1 MTSEKVKEKETEKE
15 TKKETKKENKQ
26 EKGNEKQVTYTG
38 YEDLINQAAPPQY
51 VRPRMQR
58 QQRAAQFMPFA
69 ALVGHEEALALER
82 EVTEEWQEQSEDIL
96 HDLDAVARD
105 IEAALS
111 RGDTPVVQITYFAPH
126 PQKAGGHYV
135 TQCLIVSKLDSW
147 QRVVYGY
154 ADNDSEDRRQI
165 SFDRITSLHIQS
177 P

>member
-1 MTSEKVKEKETEKE
+1 MTSEKVKEKVKEKE
-15 TKKETKKENKQ
+15 TKRENKKENKQ

-38 YEDLINQAAPPQY
+38 YEDLIDQAAPPRY

-82 EVTEEWQEQSEDIL
+82 EVTEEWQKQSEDTL

-135 TQCLIVSKLDSW
+135 TQCLTVSKLDSW

-154 ADNDSEDRRQI
+154 ADNDREDRRQI

>member
-1 MTSEKVKEKETEKE
+1 MTSEKVKEKVKEKE
-15 TKKETKKENKQ
+15 TKRENKKENKQ
-26 EKGNEKQVTYTG
+26 EQGNEKQVTYTG
-38 YEDLINQAAPPQY
+38 YEDLIDQAAPPQY

-82 EVTEEWQEQSEDIL
+82 EVTEEWQEQSEDTL

-135 TQCLIVSKLDSW
+135 TQYLTVSKLDSW

-154 ADNDSEDRRQI
+154 ADNDREDRRQI
-165 SFDRITSLHIQS
+165 SFDRITSLHILS

>member
-1 MTSEKVKEKETEKE
+1 MTSEKVKEKETERE
-15 TKKETKKENKQ
+15 NKKENKQ
-26 EKGNEKQVTYTG
+26 EKGNEKQVTYMG
-38 YEDLINQAAPPQY
+38 YEDLIDQAAPPRY

-69 ALVGHEEALALER
+69 ALVGYEEALALER
-82 EVTEEWQEQSEDIL
+82 EVTEEWQEQSEDTL

-135 TQCLIVSKLDSW
+135 TQCLTVSKLDSW

-154 ADNDSEDRRQI
+154 ADNDREDRRQI
-165 SFDRITSLHIQS
+165 SFDWITSLHIQS

>member
-1 MTSEKVKEKETEKE
+1 MTSEKVKEKETERE
-15 TKKETKKENKQ
+15 NKKENKQ

-38 YEDLINQAAPPQY
+38 YEDLMDQAAPPQY

-69 ALVGHEEALALER
+69 ALVGHEEAYEEALALER

>member
-1 MTSEKVKEKETEKE
+1 MTSEKVKEKETERE
-15 TKKETKKENKQ
+15 NKKENKQ

-38 YEDLINQAAPPQY
+38 YEDLMDQAAPPQY

-69 ALVGHEEALALER
+69 ALVGHEEVLALER

-105 IEAALS
+105 IEAALG
-111 RGDTPVVQITYFAPH
+111 RGDSPVVQITYFAPH
-126 PQKAGGHYV
+126 PQKTGGYYV
-135 TQCLIVSKLDSW
+135 TQCLTVSKLDSW

-154 ADNDSEDRRQI
+154 AGNDSEDRRRI
-165 SFDRITSLHIQS
+165 PFERITSLHIQS